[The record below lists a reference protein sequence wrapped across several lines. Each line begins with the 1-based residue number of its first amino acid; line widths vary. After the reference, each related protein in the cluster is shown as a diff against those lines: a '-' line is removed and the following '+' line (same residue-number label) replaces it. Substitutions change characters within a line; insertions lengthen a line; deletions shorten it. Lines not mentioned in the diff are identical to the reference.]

1 MDSKYYIVLLAMVAI
16 IAIAPL
22 VMYGGLGEDEG
33 YFGGAD
39 GAAGTAVEETG
50 YTPWFSAIWE
60 PPSGEIESLLFAL
73 QAAIGA
79 IIIGYI
85 LGYFQG
91 QAKERKRIENEVKT
105 ADGAENTG
113 PEN

>member
-1 MDSKYYIVLLAMVAI
+1 MDSKYYIVLLALVAI
-16 IAIAPL
+16 IAILPL
-22 VMYGGLGEDEG
+22 AMYSGMGEDEG

-39 GAAGTAVEETG
+39 TSAGTVVEETG
-50 YTPWFSAIWE
+50 YEPWFNSFWE

-91 QAKERKRIENEVKT
+91 QAKERKRIEKEIK
-105 ADGAENTG
+105 AESKSDLKH
-113 PEN
+113 EN